1 MPCALFLA
9 SEPLKG
15 HFNFGIAQRC
25 NQCML
30 LNTVTKQSENQ
41 EVNSY
46 SLLLARWGAAKI
58 NKTSNMEKTIF
69 SIKSNIGQDAR
80 HRHVIKSTNH
90 FSWTLGPCLHYT
102 GVIMSTW
109 KILRLSMTCSHC
121 HEEQN
126 RNLSNTGDDKLSR
139 SLRRSFTPL
148 QNPIKLLKP

>member
-1 MPCALFLA
+1 MPCALLLA

-15 HFNFGIAQRC
+15 HFNFGIPQRC

-30 LNTVTKQSENQ
+30 LNTVTKRSENQ

-46 SLLLARWGAAKI
+46 SLLLARWGAANFKPDVKHGRNNFFYKI
-58 NKTSNMEKTIF
+58 EHWPGREASACNKID
-69 SIKSNIGQDAR
+69 QP
-80 HRHVIKSTNH
+80 